1 MQRSTKR
8 YFEEEICKSVGR
20 KILESEI
27 NSRKCKYVS
36 TYFLR
41 GGGWNRMGFSQ
52 ASRSEI
58 FPLVPPSSS
67 NKNILETSFFS
78 SFTFHP
84 FSFFSFSFFP
94 LPLLFSV
101 PCSFSFQDA
110 QKSSF
115 SEKSLSR
122 VSLLSTGIIFPRN
135 DKSIVERSFGLE
147 IDLDSVLDFFSTI
160 NQCLESKNVLDYLNI
175 LYLRCFRIVKLL
187 LNEHNDKWKSKG

>member
-84 FSFFSFSFFP
+84 FSSFSFSFFP
-94 LPLLFSV
+94 LSLPFSV
-101 PCSFSFQDA
+101 PCSSLQDA
-110 QKSSF
+110 QKPKNSF
-115 SEKSLSR
+115 PEKSLSR
-122 VSLLSTGIIFPRN
+122 VSLLPTGIIFPRN

-147 IDLDSVLDFFSTI
+147 IDLDSWFFF
-160 NQCLESKNVLDYLNI
+160 Y
-175 LYLRCFRIVKLL
+175 
-187 LNEHNDKWKSKG
+187 